1 MKRKWLTSA
10 WPPSIF
16 STRKTPAAAYSWHGA
31 DAAVAAAAEAVG
43 VAGSAGVA
51 SVADVQVVL
60 SAVALVWSDAPYHA
74 RVAAHRGAAAVCAK
88 PRRARNVI
96 FTS

>member
-43 VAGSAGVA
+43 VAGAADVA

-60 SAVALVWSDAPYHA
+60 SAVALVWWDALYHA
-74 RVAAHRGAAAVCAK
+74 RAAAHRGAAAAGARL
-88 PRRARNVI
+88 RRAPNVT
-96 FTS
+96 FTG